1 MARSHFKLVG
11 TEQVKR
17 NFLALTEGMNPA
29 AARVLKEVAEDVKTE
44 AKELVPVDTG
54 ALRDSIRVIVTAK
67 TAGNITRVGVRAGG
81 YEVNPKTGKLVDY
94 AVPVEF
100 GTSRQMPQPYLI
112 PAASKKAV
120 TIMRRLLKELIIL
133 PRRYV

>member
-1 MARSHFKLVG
+1 MPGTQLRIEG
-11 TEQVKR
+11 TEKVKR
-17 NFLALTEGMNPA
+17 NFNALTRGIDPA
-29 AARVLKEVAEDVKTE
+29 AARVLKAVAEDVKKE

-54 ALRDSIRVIVTAK
+54 ALQASIRLIVTAA
-67 TAGNITRVGVRAGG
+67 TAGHVTRVGVRAGG
-81 YEVNPKTGKLVDY
+81 YEVNPKTGRPVDY

-100 GTSRQMPQPYLI
+100 GTSQQTPQPYLI

-120 TIMRRLLKELIIL
+120 PIMRSLLRELIIL